1 MKAGRDKA
9 VFWICDSLHKLF
21 GKEWL
26 NEKQERSF
34 KRFILQKEI
43 PQCLFFF
50 TFYAFHKLVSNFKC
64 KRYSSDPLFDRLHR
78 SVHSIFWMN
87 EEKNKKMKMKMKMV
101 VVRESVILK
110 PLGQKMET
118 QSLFNCSVLG
128 QWLAKTFW
136 KWHVL
141 GSNPSL
147 GTCSHLRSKFR
158 WWTSYFLKAEDNIL

>member
-1 MKAGRDKA
+1 MQLLFIVVKSMN
-9 VFWICDSLHKLF
+9 WNWSEHIC
-21 GKEWL
+21 
-26 NEKQERSF
+26 
-34 KRFILQKEI
+34 I
-43 PQCLFFF
+43 PPNV
-50 TFYAFHKLVSNFKC
+50 LVSKPI
-64 KRYSSDPLFDRLHR
+64 YTPLLSNDDRVFIP
-78 SVHSIFWMN
+78 VHSIFWMN
-87 EEKNKKMKMKMKMV
+87 EEKNKKMKMV

-136 KWHVL
+136 KWHFL

-158 WWTSYFLKAEDNIL
+158 WWTSYFLKAVDNIL